1 MSFVFLEYYLLSKK
15 SVFSTNMGDVTGPY
29 LLSELTALD
38 IEFVERQD
46 TIVFE
51 RTDSAAKRSD
61 LVIGMPDILEIS
73 RNKFQRFMR
82 NYDIPALLSIKPYVK
97 LAGNDVTAQED
108 CQTVIATEYKY
119 IDINKEALVRSQ
131 IYARLA
137 DGRLKHNHNC

>member
-1 MSFVFLEYYLLSKK
+1 MSFVFLAYYLLSKK
-15 SVFSTNMGDVTGPY
+15 QVSSTTMGDYTGPY
-29 LLSELTALD
+29 SSAELTALGV
-38 IEFVERQD
+38 EFVERPD

-51 RTDSAAKRSD
+51 RNDIAAKRSD
-61 LVIGMPDILEIS
+61 LVIGFPEIS
-73 RNKFQRFMR
+73 RNRLQRLMG

-108 CQTVIATEYKY
+108 CQTVIATEYEY
-119 IDINKEALVRSQ
+119 ININKEVLVRSQ

>member
-1 MSFVFLEYYLLSKK
+1 MSFAFLAYYLLSKK
-15 SVFSTNMGDVTGPY
+15 PVSSTTMGDYTGPY
-29 LLSELTALD
+29 SSAELTALGV
-38 IEFVERQD
+38 EFVERPD

-51 RTDSAAKRSD
+51 RNDSAAKRSD
-61 LVIGMPDILEIS
+61 LVIGFPDILEIS
-73 RNKFQRFMR
+73 RNRFQRFMG

-119 IDINKEALVRSQ
+119 ININKEVLVRSQ

>member
-1 MSFVFLEYYLLSKK
+1 MSFVFLAYYLLSKK
-15 SVFSTNMGDVTGPY
+15 QVSSTTMGEFTGPY

-38 IEFVERQD
+38 IKFVESVD

-51 RTDSAAKRSD
+51 RVDTAAKRSD
-61 LVIGMPDILEIS
+61 LVIGIPDILEIPW
-73 RNKFQRFMR
+73 KKLQRLMG

-108 CQTVIATEYKY
+108 CQTIIATNYKY
-119 IDINKEALVRSQ
+119 IDNNKEVLVNSQ